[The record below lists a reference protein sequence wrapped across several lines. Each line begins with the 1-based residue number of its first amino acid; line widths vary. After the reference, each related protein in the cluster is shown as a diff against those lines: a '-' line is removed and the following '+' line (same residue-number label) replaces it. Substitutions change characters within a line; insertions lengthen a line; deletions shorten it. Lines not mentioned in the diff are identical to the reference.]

1 MNVTD
6 KIDKFLI
13 GEKECDKEEDGKKR
27 KGWDEKETM
36 NELMLEPN
44 ESGIKPNEY
53 NSLSTGLKRIEFR
66 LLKANTPQKYVDAF
80 EVIQQ
85 LINRFPLKSKIIW
98 QSVASLYTARFGTA
112 TPTIVSDEGSAGT
125 EEV

>member
-36 NELMLEPN
+36 NEMMLEPN